1 LEKLLKRSLIIL
13 IKNNMH
19 ILLTRPLEDC
29 HEMISK
35 FQLLG
40 HEISHLPLISIE
52 GLKYES
58 LNYSEFKGII
68 FTSANAIKFLDIKNI
83 DKKIACFCV
92 GSATEKK
99 ARSVGF
105 QNVFASEG
113 NVNNLKELILQ
124 NFNSSEGKLLYV
136 SGKIISSNL
145 DHELIS
151 NGYTIE
157 RAINYRAKPIEK
169 YDEDFIEKLKL
180 KMPEI
185 VYIYSQNS
193 AINFLKVIKN
203 YQLETLWKNTNLM
216 CIAEKT
222 SSILNEIKW
231 KKIFL
236 FNPGEEEFLLY
247 KI

>member
-1 LEKLLKRSLIIL
+1 
-13 IKNNMH
+13 MH
-19 ILLTRPLEDC
+19 ILFTRPLEDC
-29 HEMISK
+29 HEIILKLKS
-35 FQLLG
+35 LG
-40 HEISHLPLISIE
+40 HEISHLPLINIE
-52 GLKYES
+52 GLKYETP
-58 LNYSEFKGII
+58 NYSEFKGII
-68 FTSANAIKFLDIKNI
+68 FTSTNAIKFLDTKSI
-83 DKKIACFCV
+83 DKKLRCFCV

-105 QNVFASEG
+105 QNVLAAEG

-124 NFNSSEGKLLYV
+124 NFRSSKGKLIYI
-136 SGKIISSNL
+136 SGEIISSDL
-145 DHELIS
+145 DKELILS
-151 NGYTIE
+151 GYTIE
-157 RAINYRAKPIEK
+157 RLINYRANTIEK
-169 YDEDFIEKLKL
+169 YDEGFIEKLKL

-185 VYIYSQNS
+185 TYIYSQNS

-203 YQLETLWKNTNLM
+203 YQLETLWMNTNLM
-216 CIAEKT
+216 CIGEKT

>member
-1 LEKLLKRSLIIL
+1 
-13 IKNNMH
+13 MH
-19 ILLTRPLEDC
+19 ILFTRPLEDC
-29 HEMISK
+29 HEMILK
-35 FQLLG
+35 FQSLG
-40 HEISHLPLISIE
+40 HEISHLPLINIE
-52 GLKYES
+52 GLKYEAP
-58 LNYSEFKGII
+58 NYSEFKAII
-68 FTSANAIKFLDIKNI
+68 FTSANAVKFLDIKNI
-83 DKKIACFCV
+83 DKKLKCFCV

-105 QNVFASEG
+105 QNVFAAEG
-113 NVNNLKELILQ
+113 NVNNFKELILQ
-124 NFNSSEGKLLYV
+124 NFKPSDGKLIYI
-136 SGKIISSNL
+136 SGEIISSDL
-145 DHELIS
+145 DKELIS

-157 RAINYRAKPIEK
+157 RLINYRANPIEK
-169 YDEDFIEKLKL
+169 YDESFIEKLKL

-185 VYIYSQNS
+185 TYIYSQNS

-203 YQLETLWKNTNLM
+203 YQLETLWMNTNLM
-216 CIAEKT
+216 CIGEKT

>member
-1 LEKLLKRSLIIL
+1 
-13 IKNNMH
+13 MH

-29 HEMISK
+29 HEMILK
-35 FQLLG
+35 FQSLG
-40 HEISHLPLISIE
+40 HETSHLPLINIE
-52 GLKYES
+52 GLKYEP

-68 FTSANAIKFLDIKNI
+68 FTSSNAIKFLDIKNI

-92 GSATEKK
+92 GSATEKR
-99 ARSVGF
+99 ARSAGF
-105 QNVFASEG
+105 QNIFAAEG

-145 DHELIS
+145 DSELVS

-157 RAINYRAKPIEK
+157 RVINYIANPIEK
-169 YDEDFIEKLKL
+169 YDGVFIEKLKL

-185 VYIYSQNS
+185 TYIYSQNS
-193 AINFLKVIKN
+193 AINFLKMIKN
-203 YQLETLWKNTNLM
+203 YQLETLWMNTNLM
-216 CIAEKT
+216 CIGEKT

>member
-1 LEKLLKRSLIIL
+1 
-13 IKNNMH
+13 MH

-29 HEMISK
+29 HEMILK
-35 FQLLG
+35 FQSLG
-40 HEISHLPLISIE
+40 HEISHLPLINIE
-52 GLKYES
+52 GLKYEP

-68 FTSANAIKFLDIKNI
+68 FTSSNAINFLDIKNI
-83 DKKIACFCV
+83 DKKIFCFCV

-99 ARSVGF
+99 ARSIGF
-105 QNVFASEG
+105 QNVFAAEG
-113 NVNNLKELILQ
+113 NVNNLQELILQ

-136 SGKIISSNL
+136 SGEVISSDL
-145 DHELIS
+145 DKELIS
-151 NGYTIE
+151 SGYTIE
-157 RAINYRAKPIEK
+157 RLINYRANTIEK
-169 YDEDFIEKLKL
+169 YDEDFIKKLKL

-185 VYIYSQNS
+185 TYIYSQNS
-193 AINFLKVIKN
+193 AINFLKMIKN
-203 YQLETLWKNTNLM
+203 YQLETLWMNTNLM
-216 CIAEKT
+216 CIGEKT